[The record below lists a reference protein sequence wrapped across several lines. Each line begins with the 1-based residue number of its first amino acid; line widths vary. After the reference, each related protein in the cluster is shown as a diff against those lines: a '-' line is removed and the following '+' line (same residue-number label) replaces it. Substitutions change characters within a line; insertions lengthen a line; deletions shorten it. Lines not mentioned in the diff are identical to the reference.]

1 MVGLYP
7 NIRHEEKIYIMA
19 NFFNERSDKSIS
31 IDSSCSLVKITLKGN
46 YFKLGDEVFHKLLD
60 TATRF
65 ASLCQLFNSWFR
77 IKVICK
83 Q

>member
-1 MVGLYP
+1 MLAPFDVVGLYP

-46 YFKLGDEVFHKLLD
+46 
-60 TATRF
+60 
-65 ASLCQLFNSWFR
+65 
-77 IKVICK
+77 
-83 Q
+83 